1 MDPVKKAFEKV
12 KQDVDSLKQDLF
24 SLKENLIETREQMID
39 ICGIL
44 RKLHKKLDSK
54 VSTHSSLNQTVSTH
68 VSTDDIYFKPL
79 KHQNWGISTGN
90 QGVSTDRQ
98 TNRQTDRQT
107 QNTQEIQKNPV
118 DNAAEILAS
127 LDNIKKELR
136 LKFKR
141 LTDQEMLIF
150 STIYQLEEE
159 KGYTDYKNLSERL
172 KLTESSIRDYVQRLI
187 KKGIP
192 VEKTKI
198 NNKNIQLKI
207 SGNLKKIASLSTIM
221 QLRGI

>member
-1 MDPVKKAFEKV
+1 MNPVKKAFKKV
-12 KQDVDSLKQDLF
+12 KQDIDSLTQEVF
-24 SLKENLIETREQMID
+24 SLKESLIETREQMID
-39 ICGIL
+39 ICEIL
-44 RKLHKKLDSK
+44 RKLYKKQELRT
-54 VSTHSSLNQTVSTH
+54 STHSSLNQTVSTH
-68 VSTDDIYFKPL
+68 LSTDDVYFKPL
-79 KHQNWGISTGN
+79 KYQNLGISTGN

-107 QNTQEIQKNPV
+107 QNPFENQKKSSQNSV
-118 DNAAEILAS
+118 DNVTEILDS
-127 LDNIKKELR
+127 LDNIKKEIR

-150 STIYQLEEE
+150 SLIYQLEEE
-159 KGYTDYKNLSERL
+159 KGYTDYKTLSEKL

-198 NNKNIQLKI
+198 NNKNIQLKK
-207 SGNLKKIASLSTIM
+207 LYPP
-221 QLRGI
+221 